1 MEVVG
6 GGVTLWSPLLRHPT
20 LPSHCQ
26 VARLSVAEPPTS
38 PAPKGSN
45 PGRGPETGQLWGS
58 PAARGNPGDDGKAG
72 RQCHVL
78 QNAWVVS
85 IFGGGGHTHTHLGGP
100 PLGALYPGGMGCGVV
115 PLPPRLSPG
124 DGGDTEPLVG
134 TGPALGRVGRAL
146 TPPHPPP
153 SASGL
158 GQWHGAAALGVPPP
172 PPKKT
177 PMLSPPAPGSQR
189 GAVLER
195 DGGDWA
201 WVGGGPRGAP
211 LRVLLGCREIRLAG
225 PPRPLRPQGRR
236 RRTGTIRHSWGEGSD
251 GTTR

>member
-58 PAARGNPGDDGKAG
+58 PAAHGNPGDDGKAG
-72 RQCHVL
+72 SAGTCPPKPPTATGGG
-78 QNAWVVS
+78 NATSCETPGWCQYL
-85 IFGGGGHTHTHLGGP
+85 GGGGDTHLGGP

-158 GQWHGAAALGVPPP
+158 GQRHGAAALGVPPP
-172 PPKKT
+172 PPKKNPDALPT
-177 PMLSPPAPGSQR
+177 RTRVAAGGCA
-189 GAVLER
+189 GA
-195 DGGDWA
+195 
-201 WVGGGPRGAP
+201 
-211 LRVLLGCREIRLAG
+211 
-225 PPRPLRPQGRR
+225 
-236 RRTGTIRHSWGEGSD
+236 
-251 GTTR
+251 